1 MFHYLI
7 ITIYIVNDI
16 LNFLFFGSMIYV
28 VRVEQQVKKISLK
41 LFFLLVVSVDAKIAS
56 SNMLNIRG
64 TNYFLFIK
72 LSYLARMSI
81 SISFFL
87 IVFKR

>member
-28 VRVEQQVKKISLK
+28 VRVEQQVKKVSLK
-41 LFFLLVVSVDAKIAS
+41 SFFSSVVSVDVKIGS

-64 TNYFLFIK
+64 TNYFFIYK
-72 LSYLARMSI
+72 TVA
-81 SISFFL
+81 FG
-87 IVFKR
+87 